1 VVTLTVNLS
10 DETARRL
17 EEAAQARGVS
27 PEQMAVEAIEDRLGK
42 PRTSRPAPSFIGIG
56 ASGQHDG
63 TSAAER
69 HKEIRRAHFADK
81 TASDV

>member
-1 VVTLTVNLS
+1 VTLTVNLS
-10 DETARRL
+10 EETARRL

-27 PEQMAVEAIEDRLGK
+27 PEQLAVEAIEDRVRSRQT
-42 PRTSRPAPSFIGIG
+42 PRRVPSFIGIG
-56 ASGQHDG
+56 ASGQPAG
-63 TSAAER
+63 ESIAER